1 MKSGLLNI
9 TLLLLIFY
17 LANQISNNYFIKSV
31 KKYFIQ
37 EKQNDFY
44 ENINLPSGHS
54 NRLNDFFK
62 SMITKNSFFNNSVK
76 SKTFKTNIKG
86 VENIRNFLQRKFK
99 SGSKEIKNI
108 HIADKSVLFK
118 QCAIGFEFKP
128 ILILGEYYY
137 NKKFVGVVKLQMELC
152 FVIEKNGNLFINPN
166 KFNNKCGTY
175 FINRLFLID
184 FNKELKLKKNKN
196 SESESSDSEKESEI
210 NNSNTVTI
218 SSILSEDLLMSSDV
232 NSSLLSFSSI

>member
-1 MKSGLLNI
+1 
-9 TLLLLIFY
+9 
-17 LANQISNNYFIKSV
+17 
-31 KKYFIQ
+31 
-37 EKQNDFY
+37 
-44 ENINLPSGHS
+44 
-54 NRLNDFFK
+54 
-62 SMITKNSFFNNSVK
+62 
-76 SKTFKTNIKG
+76 
-86 VENIRNFLQRKFK
+86 
-99 SGSKEIKNI
+99 
-108 HIADKSVLFK
+108 
-118 QCAIGFEFKP
+118 
-128 ILILGEYYY
+128 
-137 NKKFVGVVKLQMELC
+137 MELC